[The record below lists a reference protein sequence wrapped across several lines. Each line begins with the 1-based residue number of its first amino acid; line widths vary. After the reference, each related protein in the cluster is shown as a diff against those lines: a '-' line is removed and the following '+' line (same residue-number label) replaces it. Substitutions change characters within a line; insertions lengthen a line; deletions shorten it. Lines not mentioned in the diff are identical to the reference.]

1 VGPAEVGL
9 LLATE
14 EPVLLVRVFKVEG
27 VTEPTEQIDLVQVV
41 VGQELKDKTHH
52 LTIRVVLVALVY
64 LLILMD
70 LLFLGEAEAEALR
83 TMVLAVLVVMVAEVR
98 VVMETL
104 KMVPQ
109 ELQTPEAVAALVE
122 GIIFLV
128 PAEVLE

>member
-1 VGPAEVGL
+1 MGPAEVGL